1 MKMSGISDKIKPNK
15 GYSHL
20 LHLGLVA
27 LLPIIIFIFVR
38 LNNGFIQV
46 ALVLILLSKW
56 RMLAVRPR
64 YWLANIEANAVD
76 IIVGVSTLVFMV
88 HSNTLLLQL
97 LWAALY
103 AAWLIAL
110 KPSAN
115 VLGMTSQ
122 AVVGQ
127 LYGLMALFLE
137 WPTAPLYGLV
147 VGTGLICYIA
157 GRHFFDSFDEP
168 YTKLLAY
175 VWAYFAAALTW
186 ILGHWLL
193 FYGVIAQ
200 PTLFLT
206 VISFGFA
213 ALYYLDHY
221 DRLTT
226 LLRWQFLSIMAAII
240 VIVLLFSNWGSK
252 VV

>member
-1 MKMSGISDKIKPNK
+1 MSSISDKIKPSQ

-27 LLPIIIFIFVR
+27 FLPIIIFIFVR

-76 IIVGVSTLVFMV
+76 IIVGLSTLVFMV
-88 HSNTLLLQL
+88 HTSSILLQL

-110 KPSAN
+110 KPSSN

-122 AVVGQ
+122 AVIGQ
-127 LYGLMALFLE
+127 IYGLMALFLE
-137 WPTAPLYGLV
+137 WPSAPLYGLV
-147 VGTGLICYIA
+147 FGAGLICYVA
-157 GRHFFDSFDEP
+157 GRHFFNSFDEP

-186 ILGHWLL
+186 VLGHWLL
-193 FYGVIAQ
+193 FYGVISQ

-206 VISFGFA
+206 VIGFGFA

-226 LLRWQFLSIMAAII
+226 LLRWQFLSIMAAIV
-240 VIVLLFSNWGSK
+240 VIVLVFSNWGSK

>member
-1 MKMSGISDKIKPNK
+1 MKMSALSDKIKPSQ
-15 GYSHL
+15 GYSRL
-20 LHLGLVA
+20 MHLGLVA

-76 IIVGVSTLVFMV
+76 IIVGVSSLVFMV
-88 HSNTLLLQL
+88 HTSSILLQL

-103 AAWLIAL
+103 ACWLIAL
-110 KPSAN
+110 KPSSN
-115 VLGMTSQ
+115 VLGMTAQ

-147 VGTGLICYIA
+147 VGTGLICYIS

-168 YTKLLAY
+168 YTKLLSY
-175 VWAYFAAALTW
+175 VWGYFAAALTW

-200 PTLFLT
+200 PTLFLM
-206 VISFGFA
+206 VIGFGFA

-240 VIVLLFSNWGSK
+240 VIVLIFSNWGSK

>member
-1 MKMSGISDKIKPNK
+1 MSGISDKIKPNQ
-15 GYSHL
+15 GYSYL

-27 LLPIIIFIFVR
+27 LLPIIVFIFVR

-88 HSNTLLLQL
+88 HSSSILLQL

-147 VGTGLICYIA
+147 VGTGLICYIS

-186 ILGHWLL
+186 VLGHWLL

-240 VIVLLFSNWGSK
+240 VIVLIFSNWGSK

>member
-1 MKMSGISDKIKPNK
+1 MKMSAISDKIRPSQ
-15 GYSHL
+15 GYAYL
-20 LHLGLVA
+20 LHLGLVV

-64 YWLANIEANAVD
+64 YWLANIEANSVD
-76 IIVGVSTLVFMV
+76 IIVGLSTLVFMV
-88 HSNTLLLQL
+88 HTGSVLLQL

-103 AAWLIAL
+103 AAWLILL
-110 KPSAN
+110 KPSSN
-115 VLGMTSQ
+115 IIGMTSQ
-122 AVVGQ
+122 AVIGQ

-137 WPTAPLYGLV
+137 WPTAPLYALV
-147 VGTGLICYIA
+147 VGAGLVCYISA
-157 GRHFFDSFDEP
+157 RHFFDSFDEP

-186 ILGHWLL
+186 VLGHWLL

-200 PTLFLT
+200 PTLFLI

-221 DRLTT
+221 DRLTP
-226 LLRWQFLSIMAAII
+226 LLRWQFLSIMAAIV
-240 VIVLLFSNWGSK
+240 VIVLVFSNWGSK

>member
-1 MKMSGISDKIKPNK
+1 MKMSALSDKIKPSQ
-15 GYSHL
+15 GYSQL
-20 LHLGLVA
+20 MHLGLVV

-76 IIVGVSTLVFMV
+76 MIVGVSTLVFMV
-88 HSNTLLLQL
+88 HTGSILLQL

-103 AAWLIAL
+103 AGWLIAL
-110 KPSAN
+110 KPSSN
-115 VLGMTSQ
+115 VLGMTAQ
-122 AVVGQ
+122 AVIGQ

-147 VGTGLICYIA
+147 VGTGLICYIS

-168 YTKLLAY
+168 YTKLLSY

-200 PTLFLT
+200 PTLFLM
-206 VISFGFA
+206 VIGFGFA

-240 VIVLLFSNWGSK
+240 VIVLVFSNWGSK

>member
-1 MKMSGISDKIKPNK
+1 MSLIPDKIKPSQ

-20 LHLGLVA
+20 LHLGLVV

-76 IIVGVSTLVFMV
+76 IIVGVSTLIFMV
-88 HSNTLLLQL
+88 HTGSILLQL

-110 KPSAN
+110 KPSSN
-115 VLGMTSQ
+115 VLGETAQ
-122 AVVGQ
+122 AVIGQ
-127 LYGLMALFLE
+127 VYGLMALFLE
-137 WPTAPLYGLV
+137 WPSAPLYGLV
-147 VGTGLICYIA
+147 IGTGLICYISA
-157 GRHFFDSFDEP
+157 RHFFDSFDEP

-206 VISFGFA
+206 VIGFGFA

-221 DRLTT
+221 DRLTI
-226 LLRWQFLSIMAAII
+226 LLRWEFLSIMAVII
-240 VIVLLFSNWGSK
+240 VIVLVFSNWGSK